1 MRVDLRMEHGA
12 SDLRSLHTWLRSD
25 AVARRSTTLELQ
37 GPSLQPGQ
45 MGSAVEV
52 IKLVTEN
59 GWSAASFVM
68 AVVAWK
74 RTRPQNPQI
83 TISRDDTTVSLT
95 NCSDEEVE
103 RVIRI
108 LSGRQDEEG
117 QGE

>member
-1 MRVDLRMEHGA
+1 
-12 SDLRSLHTWLRSD
+12 
-25 AVARRSTTLELQ
+25 
-37 GPSLQPGQ
+37 
-45 MGSAVEV
+45 MGSPVEV

-108 LSGRQDEEG
+108 LSERQDGEE

>member
-1 MRVDLRMEHGA
+1 MHVDLRMEHGA
-12 SDLRSLHTWLRSD
+12 GELRSLHAWLRSD
-25 AVARRSTTLELQ
+25 AIVRRSATVELQ
-37 GPSLQPGQ
+37 DGSFQPGQ

-59 GWSAASFVM
+59 GWNAASFVM

-83 TISRDDTTVSLT
+83 TISREDTTVSLT
-95 NCSDEEVE
+95 NCSNEEVE
-103 RVIRI
+103 HVIRI
-108 LSGRQDEEG
+108 LSEGQTGEG

>member
-12 SDLRSLHTWLRSD
+12 GELRSLHAWLRSD
-25 AVARRSTTLELQ
+25 AVTRRSATLELQ
-37 GPSLQPGQ
+37 EGSLQPGH
-45 MGSAVEV
+45 MGSAAEV
-52 IKLVTEN
+52 IQLVTEN

-74 RTRPQNPQI
+74 RTRPQTPQI

-108 LSGRQDEEG
+108 LSEG
-117 QGE
+117 QSGEGQSE

>member
-1 MRVDLRMEHGA
+1 MRVDLRMEHGVGE
-12 SDLRSLHTWLRSD
+12 LRSLHTWLRSD
-25 AVARRSTTLELQ
+25 AVVRRSATLELQ
-37 GPSLQPGQ
+37 EGALQPGQ

-74 RTRPQNPQI
+74 RTRPRSPQI

-108 LSGRQDEEG
+108 LSEGQAGEG

>member
-1 MRVDLRMEHGA
+1 
-12 SDLRSLHTWLRSD
+12 
-25 AVARRSTTLELQ
+25 
-37 GPSLQPGQ
+37 
-45 MGSAVEV
+45 MGSAAEV
-52 IKLVTEN
+52 IQLVTEN

-74 RTRPQNPQI
+74 RTRPQTPQI

-108 LSGRQDEEG
+108 LSEG
-117 QGE
+117 QSGEGQSE

>member
-1 MRVDLRMEHGA
+1 MEHGA

-25 AVARRSTTLELQ
+25 AIMRRSATLELQ
-37 GPSLQPGQ
+37 EASLQPGH

-74 RTRPQNPQI
+74 RTRPQSPQI
-83 TISRDDTTVSLT
+83 TISRDDTTISLT

-103 RVIRI
+103 RVIR
-108 LSGRQDEEG
+108 LLDERQEG
-117 QGE
+117 ERAE

>member
-1 MRVDLRMEHGA
+1 MEHGA
-12 SDLRSLHTWLRSD
+12 SDLRSLHAWLRSD
-25 AVARRSTTLELQ
+25 AVVRRSATLELQ
-37 GPSLQPGQ
+37 DASLQPGH

-74 RTRPQNPQI
+74 RTRPQNPDI
-83 TISRDDTTVSLT
+83 TISRDGTTVSLM

-103 RVIRI
+103 SVIRM
-108 LSGRQDEEG
+108 LSERQDGEG
-117 QGE
+117 AGE

>member
-1 MRVDLRMEHGA
+1 
-12 SDLRSLHTWLRSD
+12 
-25 AVARRSTTLELQ
+25 
-37 GPSLQPGQ
+37 

-83 TISRDDTTVSLT
+83 TISHEDTTVSLT
-95 NCSDEEVE
+95 NCSDQEVE

-108 LSGRQDEEG
+108 LSEGHTGEG
-117 QGE
+117 QSE